1 MLSDS
6 DSSFQNDSPLKKAAT
21 SVSQDFLSNCG
32 LPGANQSASL
42 PSDSSLPPKKIALSV
57 SPCLTGQCSMSE
69 IDDSCE
75 SAIAVYQICQFFLQQ
90 KINPQSA
97 TPHSSAVLSVDT
109 NIDNIVNVPEQ
120 NYVQQDTEVGGS
132 VSTAGIE
139 SATGPKKM

>member
-6 DSSFQNDSPLKKAAT
+6 DSSFQDDSPLKKAAT

-75 SAIAVYQICQFFLQQ
+75 SAIAVYQICQFFCSRRLIHSRLLPIVMLFCQLIPILITLSMYQSRTMYSRILRLEAVFQQ
-90 KINPQSA
+90 LA
-97 TPHSSAVLSVDT
+97 
-109 NIDNIVNVPEQ
+109 
-120 NYVQQDTEVGGS
+120 
-132 VSTAGIE
+132 
-139 SATGPKKM
+139 